1 MEFRLLN
8 RWRAPFRRA
17 SRSEPTMQT
26 HRPQL
31 LVVDDDRAVLTLVG
45 TGVTCFDVLRALR
58 DMRPQCEVVL
68 TTGFASLD
76 EAIDAAKRNIHTA
89 PPGDRAAAA
98 ELNRRLLPPDATPL
112 VQVEREHIV
121 RTLEQVHGNKAVAAR
136 MLGISRRAFYRQ
148 LERHGLHH
156 RIPMST
162 RRADAAPA
170 AE

>member
-1 MEFRLLN
+1 
-8 RWRAPFRRA
+8 
-17 SRSEPTMQT
+17 MQT
-26 HRPQL
+26 QRPRL

-58 DMRPQCEVVL
+58 DMSPHCEVVL

-76 EAIDAAKRNIHTA
+76 LAIDAAKRNLHASVGEGGAGGET
-89 PPGDRAAAA
+89 PAAAT
-98 ELNRRLLPPDATPL
+98 RRLLPTLLPRDAMPL
-112 VQVEREHIV
+112 SEVQREHIV
-121 RTLEQVHGNKAVAAR
+121 RTLQQVHGNKAVAAR

-156 RIPMST
+156 RVPMV
-162 RRADAAPA
+162 RAAAAAVMAAA